1 MGWAG
6 PADWAELSPRI
17 GGPTSAQNDWA
28 DLGPEYFLGLV
39 FGPGWANTCPAQMQC

>member
-1 MGWAG
+1 MG
-6 PADWAELSPRI
+6 WAELSPRI
-17 GGPTSAQNDWA
+17 GGPTSTQNDWA